1 MQLFSTPTVTT
12 LLVDHTE
19 RGTQKC
25 LHSKTPNSDFR
36 IYVRKL
42 IKCHGSYAYV
52 DKFEEP
58 SYYTA
63 PKSIYWKILV
73 THNTSIYER

>member
-1 MQLFSTPTVTT
+1 MKNMQLFSTPTVTT

-36 IYVRKL
+36 VYVREADQMPWKL
-42 IKCHGSYAYV
+42 CICG
-52 DKFEEP
+52 
-58 SYYTA
+58 
-63 PKSIYWKILV
+63 
-73 THNTSIYER
+73 